1 MEEAMRRRLCP
12 GEEPP
17 EESEEQSSG
26 LRNLADQ
33 MADGYAGVR
42 ALQAE
47 FFDARPPLYP
57 WPHLLRKAGLQ
68 LVCKP
73 REAFWHQA
81 FDQLGINAGDR
92 LLDVGCGTGIWL
104 DRLEAEYGALGS
116 GIDVSKACLNEAA
129 GENETTRP
137 LACGDVVDLPFAS
150 NVFDV
155 VICLDV
161 LEHIVRQERCLGELT
176 RVLRPEGRLLLWTIN
191 RNQAFTWN
199 WLLAKLGVDVFNR
212 VSHDP
217 LLLPKVSDTGASL
230 TRAGLRLDRIE
241 LFNSFFTLL
250 VDEGIMVIVS
260 MLDRLGI
267 FRDRGRLSTSL
278 GSIFLVLTDALSRTS
293 WRFLNWL
300 DEPWRRNGY
309 SNGFLIA
316 GSKLPS
322 RLDRSVFSEFASR

>member
-1 MEEAMRRRLCP
+1 MVDRADPSASRI
-12 GEEPP
+12 
-17 EESEEQSSG
+17 
-26 LRNLADQ
+26 RN
-33 MADGYAGVR
+33 R
-42 ALQAE
+42 QAE

-92 LLDVGCGTGIWL
+92 LLDVGCVTGIWL

-116 GIDVSKACLNEAA
+116 GIDISKACLTEAA
-129 GENETTRP
+129 GENETSRS

-161 LEHIVRQERCLGELT
+161 LEHIEGQERCLGELT

-191 RNQAFTWN
+191 QNQSFTWN

-217 LLLPKVSDTGASL
+217 LLLPKVSDTGAGL
-230 TRAGLRLDRIE
+230 TRAGLRLDRVE

-250 VDEGIMVIVS
+250 VDEAIMVAASV
-260 MLDRLGI
+260 LERLGV
-267 FRDRGRLSTSL
+267 FSERGRLSTSL
-278 GSIFLVLTDALSRTS
+278 GRAYLVLTDAISRTS
-293 WRFLNWL
+293 WRFLNRL
-300 DEPWRRNGY
+300 DEPWRKRGF
-309 SNGFLIA
+309 SNGFLIL

-322 RLDRSVFSEFASR
+322 PHDRSVFSEFASR